1 VHGITGYTQRSP
13 LQDYEEWR
21 TSIISVCGNFD
32 PEFVK
37 PEHFIGWSHI
47 RTIYDFVA
55 GEVGHNSPRVVRTHR
70 HTKLDGADCYCAL
83 FQLKGDSFV
92 AQHDDVVELKAGD
105 VAVIDGTKPLTF
117 FHPDGLARRLCL
129 HLPRDAFVSHLG
141 FSPPAS
147 LARART
153 PAMRALFQLVL
164 HELENGETASPQAS
178 AYMRL
183 AVYDLLGAHL
193 APSDPQP
200 AAHTEKLFGK
210 ICGIIRARFTDPDLS
225 PGQVAAEAGIS
236 LRYLQK
242 LFTARG
248 QSCGHFLQSLRLSH
262 AEQLLHRRELL
273 DKDQPLSHIAFA
285 SGFSDYGF
293 FSKKFQQR
301 FGCAPGAHRRNQR

>member
-1 VHGITGYTQRSP
+1 MH
-13 LQDYEEWR
+13 
-21 TSIISVCGNFD
+21 
-32 PEFVK
+32 
-37 PEHFIGWSHI
+37 
-47 RTIYDFVA
+47 
-55 GEVGHNSPRVVRTHR
+55 
-70 HTKLDGADCYCAL
+70 
-83 FQLKGDSFV
+83 
-92 AQHDDVVELKAGD
+92 
-105 VAVIDGTKPLTF
+105 
-117 FHPDGLARRLCL
+117 
-129 HLPRDAFVSHLG
+129 
-141 FSPPAS
+141 
-147 LARART
+147 
-153 PAMRALFQLVL
+153 
-164 HELENGETASPQAS
+164 
-178 AYMRL
+178 L

-193 APSDPQP
+193 APSDPEP
-200 AAHTEKLFGK
+200 ASAHTEKLFVK

-301 FGCAPGAHRRNQR
+301 FGCAPGAHRRNPR